1 MDSKK
6 EEPVEDKIRKSLK
19 YSIMD
24 GAFYSAMVGF
34 GESFFSA
41 FAIFLKA
48 SNLQIGLLGS
58 LPIALGS
65 VSQLYSN
72 RLIKWFHS
80 RKRFVYLMALLEG
93 LMYIPVAFVFFLGE
107 LKVFHLIFFVSL
119 YWIFGMI
126 ASAAWNSWMGD
137 LVKENERGRYFG
149 KRNKIAG
156 LTAFVSFML
165 GGYILQRFTDGSEQQ
180 YIGFAIIF
188 GLALLSRIMSFVYL
202 TKKYEPEYV
211 AVKEAEFTLLDF
223 IRQARFR
230 NYGLLVLYLCFMNFS
245 IYIAGPFFAAYM
257 LYDLKFS
264 YMTFTIISA
273 IAIIVKYLSMPVWGM
288 ASDRFGTRKVLTLSG
303 FLMPIVPLLWFF
315 SGNAWHLVPIQI
327 YSGFVWAGFE
337 ISSFNFMFD
346 TTSHEKRATCIAYYN
361 VLNGGSLLLGS
372 VIGSLM
378 VKYSTLF
385 WSKYLIVFLA
395 SFALRY
401 VASFVFLPRL
411 KEVRQVESTSYEKIF
426 LNIITSMPTM
436 GIMHRLITFRRK

>member
-1 MDSKK
+1 
-6 EEPVEDKIRKSLK
+6 
-19 YSIMD
+19 
-24 GAFYSAMVGF
+24 
-34 GESFFSA
+34 
-41 FAIFLKA
+41 
-48 SNLQIGLLGS
+48 
-58 LPIALGS
+58 
-65 VSQLYSN
+65 
-72 RLIKWFHS
+72 
-80 RKRFVYLMALLEG
+80 
-93 LMYIPVAFVFFLGE
+93 MYIPVAFVFFLGE

>member
-156 LTAFVSFML
+156 MTAFVSFML

-188 GLALLSRIMSFVYL
+188 GLALLSRIMSFIYL

-211 AVKEAEFTLLDF
+211 AVKEAEFTLTDF

-385 WSKYLIVFLA
+385 WSKYLIVFIA
-395 SFALRY
+395 SSALRY

-436 GIMHRLITFRRK
+436 GMMHRLITFRRK

>member
-1 MDSKK
+1 MAALAPNKK
-6 EEPVEDKIRKSLK
+6 EGNKIKKSLT
-19 YSIMD
+19 YSILD
-24 GAFYSAMVGF
+24 GAFYSIMVGF

-41 FAIFLKA
+41 FAVFLKA
-48 SNLQIGLLGS
+48 NNLQLGLLGS
-58 LPIALGS
+58 LPQALGS
-65 VSQLYSN
+65 LSQFFSN
-72 RLIKWFHS
+72 RLIKLFNS
-80 RKRFVYLMALLEG
+80 RKNFVCISALLEG
-93 LMYIPVAFVFFLGE
+93 LMYIPIALVFFLGE
-107 LKVFHLIFFVSL
+107 LKVYHLIFFVSL

-211 AVKEAEFTLLDF
+211 AVKEAEFTLTDF

-315 SGNAWHLVPIQI
+315 SGNALHLVPIQI

-372 VIGSLM
+372 VLGSLM

-395 SFALRY
+395 SFAD
-401 VASFVFLPRL
+401 
-411 KEVRQVESTSYEKIF
+411 
-426 LNIITSMPTM
+426 
-436 GIMHRLITFRRK
+436 RKS

>member
-93 LMYIPVAFVFFLGE
+93 LMYIPVALVFFLGE

-372 VIGSLM
+372 VLGSLM